1 MFIDDALSTNV
12 QERPTCMTFPN
23 PRETEPVLELE
34 KRTSRLLLALVRL
47 KAGVVYPMYTA
58 PVVFK
63 IILSGSGGVV

>member
-1 MFIDDALSTNV
+1 MYRNGLLTS
-12 QERPTCMTFPN
+12 MTFPN

-34 KRTSRLLLALVRL
+34 KRTSRLLLALARL

-63 IILSGSGGVV
+63 TILSGCGGVV

>member
-34 KRTSRLLLALVRL
+34 KRTSRLYERWLDSKRV
-47 KAGVVYPMYTA
+47 
-58 PVVFK
+58 
-63 IILSGSGGVV
+63 